1 MDKDIFDKIDYK
13 LVEIMEMI
21 EQQKDFP
28 MLFKHITEY
37 VGDDEERIKLCS
49 LYLEISTD
57 ARIGLENGDSGTQVF
72 SYIDKKVG
80 ITQNGEQYIALNV
93 LSKDNRKFNFIS
105 KSPEVIDKLSQTNF
119 TKFQDVKLHFDFNR
133 EFNKE
138 KKISYWTCEIIG
150 VG

>member
-1 MDKDIFDKIDYK
+1 
-13 LVEIMEMI
+13 MI
-21 EQQKDFP
+21 
-28 MLFKHITEY
+28 
-37 VGDDEERIKLCS
+37 
-49 LYLEISTD
+49 
-57 ARIGLENGDSGTQVF
+57 NGTQVF

-80 ITQNGEQYIALNV
+80 VTKDGEQYIAINV

-105 KSPEVIDKLSQTNF
+105 KSAEVIDKISQTNF

-138 KKISYWTCEIIG
+138 KKISYWICEIVG

>member
-1 MDKDIFDKIDYK
+1 M
-13 LVEIMEMI
+13 V
-21 EQQKDFP
+21 
-28 MLFKHITEY
+28 
-37 VGDDEERIKLCS
+37 
-49 LYLEISTD
+49 
-57 ARIGLENGDSGTQVF
+57 NGIQVF

-80 ITQNGEQYIALNV
+80 VTKEGEQYIAINV

-105 KSPEVIDKLSQTNF
+105 KSPEVIDKISQTNF

-138 KKISYWTCEIIG
+138 KKCSYWVCEIVG

>member
-1 MDKDIFDKIDYK
+1 
-13 LVEIMEMI
+13 MI
-21 EQQKDFP
+21 
-28 MLFKHITEY
+28 
-37 VGDDEERIKLCS
+37 
-49 LYLEISTD
+49 
-57 ARIGLENGDSGTQVF
+57 SGTQVF